1 MKADFGRH
9 IGAADSPNSIER
21 NRAKCE
27 GDFVDDRQIL
37 EQIVTR
43 RGTLDVWRARPPADA
58 LIKDRDDAASGDG
71 ERTYDAIR
79 AHDGV
84 LGVLVSGLVQ
94 PPRGKS
100 ETLVRW
106 AGGVR

>member
-9 IGAADSPNSIER
+9 IGAADSPDSIQR
-21 NRAKCE
+21 NRAKRE

-71 ERTYDAIR
+71 ERARERTMQYGSCA
-79 AHDGV
+79 
-84 LGVLVSGLVQ
+84 
-94 PPRGKS
+94 
-100 ETLVRW
+100 
-106 AGGVR
+106 